1 MADRLYADEERPSL
15 LFLIVDALAFWVRS
29 PSLFWIAALPIAGLG
44 AAGAY
49 WIEVDRQFVEYHRH
63 WSWNFL
69 FALIYAMFLDRWIKA
84 SLLDGATPCDE
95 VDNLRRSIV
104 SPRYL
109 LGAIL
114 LLALTQAA
122 PVNIALAVV
131 LGASFVCLFAMMLPA
146 LSASAPLPLRQ
157 AFALSRPMQAPFF
170 LLIAGSAALSLAAG
184 IGLDWGT
191 RFLPEGT
198 WNAALVA
205 GLQRTIDCLLLAIVG
220 NALAGAFQQMTGWQQ
235 PEPDDHPYRDLPRK
249 RRSS

>member
-29 PSLFWIAALPIAGLG
+29 PALFWIAALPIAGLA

-49 WIEVDRQFVEYHRH
+49 WIEIDRQFVEYHQH
-63 WSWNFL
+63 WSWDFL

-95 VDNLRRSIV
+95 ADNLRRSIV

-109 LGAIL
+109 AGAVL
-114 LLALTQAA
+114 LLALTQAM
-122 PVNIALAVV
+122 PVNVELAVV
-131 LGASFVCLFAMMLPA
+131 VWTGFACLFVLMLPA
-146 LSASAPLPLRQ
+146 LSAATPLSLRQ
-157 AFALSRPMQAPFF
+157 AFALGRPMQTPFF

-184 IGLDWGT
+184 AGLEWAT
-191 RFLPEGT
+191 RFLPAGA

-205 GLQRTIDCLLLAIVG
+205 GLQRAIDCLLLAIVG